1 MRWMKLSEHQ
11 LINLSIF
18 AGVSRKRKVYIGM
31 IFRFSLSACSFMG
44 RWWLMPVWSWS
55 IRWSMSNGYWS
66 VRYLVFACIP
76 HIGIMDA
83 DCYCLIIWQDG
94 WLNDHRSILV
104 CSLVRS
110 ICAHFTFFRAAGS
123 VQTGISM
130 RITMRAIRARRW
142 DFLFSSYLFRRV
154 VIRLCA

>member
-1 MRWMKLSEHQ
+1 MRWMKLSEYW
-11 LINLSIF
+11 LIGLSIF
-18 AGVSRKRKVYIGM
+18 AGVSRKREVCIGM

-44 RWWLMPVWSWS
+44 RWRLMLVWSWS
-55 IRWSMSNGYWS
+55 IRWSTSNGYWL

-83 DCYCLIIWQDG
+83 DRYCLIIWQDG
-94 WLNDHRSILV
+94 WLNDYRSILV

-110 ICAHFTFFRAAGS
+110 KCAHFIFFRAAGG
-123 VQTGISM
+123 VQIGISM

-142 DFLFSSYLFRRV
+142 DLLSSSYLFRRV